1 MWYRQVFSA
10 SNTKPIKFLQFC
22 CATPSASVIGVEPT
36 PFSLG
41 SLAKI
46 SEIFLGWYKVLGGAF
61 FALCVYGAGDSASIA
76 ADSFK
81 VGDAT
86 YSVVIQ
92 QPLTPLVGLG
102 IHNTSPQKIVGFDRN
117 NKVYSLEAL
126 IGTLVLTP
134 LKDFVPVPQPL
145 LKDKV
150 ENSAVSYGKT
160 EVQYAYF
167 ADVVE
172 GAFSPILGKL
182 PVGRT
187 LVATLKNG
195 GDLRFSLP
203 AGYVYE
209 NTAPVVIDLNN
220 DGLEE
225 VVATETNTQ
234 TGTSVLGLYIPVEG
248 RLKRMA
254 NSPALP
260 QGHWVDALGTLDW
273 QEDGKPSILAIE
285 APNIN
290 GFLQFYGMRDG
301 KMESVRREYGY
312 SSRIVGTPLSQT
324 ILLADMDDNGTQ
336 ELMIPR
342 NSMDALAI
350 LSFTKGL
357 MTRLYETDLPA
368 PIASAFYIAYTA
380 PPENPKRAVHSIAF
394 FLRDGQIA
402 LITRVQ
408 KAQ

>member
-1 MWYRQVFSA
+1 VFSA
-10 SNTKPIKFLQFC
+10 FNTNPIKQSQFC
-22 CATPSASVIGVEPT
+22 CATPSASVIGVKPT

-41 SLAKI
+41 SLTKT
-46 SEIFLGWYKVLGGAF
+46 SPVFSGWYTTAKSLFLAV
-61 FALCVYGAGDSASIA
+61 CVYSAGLSTTFA

-86 YSVVIQ
+86 YSVIIQ

-134 LKDFVPVPQPL
+134 LNDFVPVPHPL

-160 EVQYAYF
+160 EIQYAYF

-172 GAFSPILGKL
+172 GALSPILGKL

-187 LVATLKNG
+187 LVASLKNVA
-195 GDLRFSLP
+195 DVRFSLP

-225 VVATETNTQ
+225 IVATETNTQ

-290 GFLQFYGMRDG
+290 GFLQFYGMKDG

-312 SSRIVGTPLSQT
+312 SSRIVGTPLAPT
-324 ILLADMDDNGTQ
+324 VLLADMDDNGTQ

-342 NSMDALAI
+342 NSMDALTI